1 MFLSNEPVSNE
12 SLKNQSRVMFFLS
25 FFPFG
30 VMTVIYA
37 SAHERTAWI
46 TMMIFALLCFSFG
59 VGLHILRR
67 RREGSIPP
75 TYDNAVP
82 YDNTIAYVD
91 M

>member
-12 SLKNQSRVMFFLS
+12 SLKNQSRVMFLLS

-30 VMTVIYA
+30 VMTVVYA
-37 SAHERTAWI
+37 SLHEKTAWI
-46 TMMIFALLCFSFG
+46 TMMIFALLCFSIG

-67 RREGSIPP
+67 RREGSSVPA
-75 TYDNAVP
+75 YDNAV
-82 YDNTIAYVD
+82 TYVD